1 MSKVINMVF
10 AKSRSTG
17 LPRFTYTGQYSF
29 IQDGDGHWRIKFLTS
44 GTLTFSSL
52 GNGADGAD
60 LFIVGG
66 GGGSNTYAGGG
77 GGYTVTLSNI
87 TLETGTSYSIVV
99 GDGGSGASGYNQAA
113 SGESSSAFGN
123 SVSGGSGANSL
134 SGGSGG
140 SGGSGYGRDNPGDA
154 DGGSN
159 GGNGQSPDGGNGV
172 GQGSTTREFAEN
184 GGDLYS
190 GGGAGL
196 SYDGDDPVT
205 SQGGL
210 GGGGDSGQSGTA
222 NTGGGAGNGNHSG
235 GSGIVVIRDHR
246 V

>member
-77 GGYTVTLSNI
+77 GGYTVTRHELLGKLLAGFNLRSGFRMPEHRD
-87 TLETGTSYSIVV
+87 TRGAESICHA
-99 GDGGSGASGYNQAA
+99 GCKRCFRAYH
-113 SGESSSAFGN
+113 
-123 SVSGGSGANSL
+123 
-134 SGGSGG
+134 
-140 SGGSGYGRDNPGDA
+140 
-154 DGGSN
+154 
-159 GGNGQSPDGGNGV
+159 
-172 GQGSTTREFAEN
+172 AEV
-184 GGDLYS
+184 
-190 GGGAGL
+190 
-196 SYDGDDPVT
+196 DPVCLRKRQQLGHIGIADSHT
-205 SQGGL
+205 LSQL
-210 GGGGDSGQSGTA
+210 GDTCITGCTIDMRYLFTA
-222 NTGGGAGNGNHSG
+222 A
-235 GSGIVVIRDHR
+235 
-246 V
+246 